1 MSIHAERILGLQR
14 LDVGTQAASE
24 GELIST
30 ITLGSDFS
38 IFNCCT

>member
-14 LDVGTQAASE
+14 LDVGTQVE
-24 GELIST
+24 GGELIST
-30 ITLGSDFS
+30 VTLGSDFS